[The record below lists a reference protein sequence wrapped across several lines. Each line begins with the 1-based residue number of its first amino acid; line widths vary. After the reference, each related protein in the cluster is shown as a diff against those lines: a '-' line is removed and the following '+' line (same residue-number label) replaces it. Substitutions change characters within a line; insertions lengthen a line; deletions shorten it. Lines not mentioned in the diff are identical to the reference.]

1 MKKHR
6 SDKYWMVTCFFIY
19 NFYVFINKVRNINCS
34 QVKSSVNT
42 KNVIWIGFQELL
54 HVFHLVSSITSS
66 ATFPIAPNRS
76 FFFALCFKLQ
86 IWWWS
91 RGALSKSLNAKSL
104 HISEHDCFWLRR
116 PRISSITL
124 GTVLTYSWEVYFAL
138 PWGTLSRGQ
147 IRNIQRWLPLHAV
160 EMGIVLKGSQTNL
173 HGFFIRIVPLQ
184 RSIVTM
190 DCHNICRLDF
200 VRYINLLSFNLQI
213 SIIFSNFKKFSQYL
227 IKKKLSVHM
236 WIKSKSH
243 FLLGWIHLI

>member
-1 MKKHR
+1 
-6 SDKYWMVTCFFIY
+6 MVTCFFIY
-19 NFYVFINKVRNINCS
+19 NLYVFINKVRNINCS

-54 HVFHLVSSITSS
+54 HVFHLVSSITLS

-124 GTVLTYSWEVYFAL
+124 GSVLTYSWEVCFAL
-138 PWGTLSRGQ
+138 PWGTLYHVDRY
-147 IRNIQRWLPLHAV
+147 RNIQRWLHAV
-160 EMGIVLKGSQTNL
+160 EIGIVLEGSQTNL
-173 HGFFIRIVPLQ
+173 HVFIRIVLLQ

-190 DCHNICRLDF
+190 DCHNISGFLK
-200 VRYINLLSFNLQI
+200 VHISSFL
-213 SIIFSNFKKFSQYL
+213 
-227 IKKKLSVHM
+227 
-236 WIKSKSH
+236 
-243 FLLGWIHLI
+243 

>member
-1 MKKHR
+1 MLSLCIYR
-6 SDKYWMVTCFFIY
+6 STTVFDWNDLGFLLLLWDRFWNIFGKSALHYHEIY
-19 NFYVFINKVRNINCS
+19 Y
-34 QVKSSVNT
+34 
-42 KNVIWIGFQELL
+42 
-54 HVFHLVSSITSS
+54 HVD
-66 ATFPIAPNRS
+66 R
-76 FFFALCFKLQ
+76 
-86 IWWWS
+86 
-91 RGALSKSLNAKSL
+91 
-104 HISEHDCFWLRR
+104 
-116 PRISSITL
+116 
-124 GTVLTYSWEVYFAL
+124 Y
-138 PWGTLSRGQ
+138 
-147 IRNIQRWLPLHAV
+147 RNIQRWLPLHAV

-213 SIIFSNFKKFSQYL
+213 SIIFSNFKLYKKNFSQYL